1 MQLSV
6 FLNTIHI
13 GLNVF
18 GFACSIGFDI
28 QSRDTSH
35 FENNFKRMISCPA
48 TRPNAN
54 EPSIRNRAVEPDP
67 KQFCMA
73 RAGAKYVLDGG
84 AVAKILDC

>member
-1 MQLSV
+1 MNFNRTLDFKSNLMDS
-6 FLNTIHI
+6 F
-13 GLNVF
+13 
-18 GFACSIGFDI
+18 
-28 QSRDTSH
+28 H
-35 FENNFKRMISCPA
+35 FENNFKRTISCPA